1 MSGGSGGASGGGKP
15 GTSAAESPGSPP
27 TALLIEDEAP
37 IRAFLRAALVGHG
50 WRVVEAGKGEDGL
63 VHAAT
68 HVPDVVILDLGL
80 PDIDGL
86 VVTRRLREWSSAPI
100 IVLSA
105 RGQERDKVAALDAG
119 ADDYLTKPF
128 SVPELLAR
136 LRVALRHA
144 SRTAGAERGAVVQVG
159 ELSIDL
165 GARRVALKGAELKL
179 TNLEYKLLV
188 ALAKHPGRVLTH
200 AQLLREVWG
209 PGSEGQVHTLRVFMS
224 QLRHKLEADPA
235 RPRYLLTEQ
244 GVGYRFAAE

>member
-1 MSGGSGGASGGGKP
+1 M
-15 GTSAAESPGSPP
+15 SAAPGQPGVPPP
-27 TALLIEDEAP
+27 TVLVIEDEAP
-37 IRAFLRAALVGHG
+37 IRAFLRTSLAGHG
-50 WRVVEAGKGEDGL
+50 YRVVEAARGEDGL
-63 VHAAT
+63 VHATT

-86 VVTRRLREWSSAPI
+86 VVTRRLREWSAAPI

-105 RGQERDKVAALDAG
+105 RGQEQDKVAALDAG

-144 SRTAGAERGAVVQVG
+144 ARTGGDERGSVVNVGELLLDLGTRRVTLAGAELR
-159 ELSIDL
+159 
-165 GARRVALKGAELKL
+165 L

-188 ALAKHPGRVLTH
+188 ALARHPGRVLTH

-209 PGSEGQVHTLRVFMS
+209 PGSESQVHTLRVFMS